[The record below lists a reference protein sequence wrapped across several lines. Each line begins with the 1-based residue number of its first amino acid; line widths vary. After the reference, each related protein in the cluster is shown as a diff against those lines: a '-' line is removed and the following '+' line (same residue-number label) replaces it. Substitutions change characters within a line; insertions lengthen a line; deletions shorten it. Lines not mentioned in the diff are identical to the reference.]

1 MNISNALRILIRD
14 EKKVTQKEFAESID
28 MPFTTLNTSLRVGNI
43 TINKLLK
50 ILNALDYEIVLRPK
64 EGLIKMPA
72 LLLLMK
78 WLKGGRYYE
87 LKRMLKKDD

>member
-1 MNISNALRILIRD
+1 MNISDALRTLIRE
-14 EKKVTQKEFAESID
+14 EKKTTQKEFAKSIN

-64 EGLIKMPA
+64 
-72 LLLLMK
+72 
-78 WLKGGRYYE
+78 KGIDKSNRSIVIDE
-87 LKRMLKKDD
+87 IVEKR

>member
-1 MNISNALRILIRD
+1 MYSCKRKGWIDMNISNALRILIRD
-14 EKKVTQKEFAESID
+14 EKKATQKEFAESID

-64 EGLIKMPA
+64 RGVDKNARSIVIDEMV
-72 LLLLMK
+72 
-78 WLKGGRYYE
+78 E
-87 LKRMLKKDD
+87 KR